1 MKSHFSL
8 ILLSTLQ
15 CNADCEYCFETKSD
29 DRLTLDRLGE
39 LIRKVLDYM
48 VEKSLVS
55 LTIYWQGGE
64 AMLLPPT
71 WYEQAHALIQDEA
84 DRRGKQVFHSLQSN
98 MLAYNARWNPV
109 ITSMFGNS
117 VGTSLDYP
125 NRHRKLLGQ
134 SPDSYNDIWG
144 RRVQEARAAG
154 IEVQV
159 IAVPNQATLEIGAER
174 FYAYFADELGISDFQ
189 VNTPFP
195 GGEATAAKQELPVAE
210 VAKLTRFY
218 LDLAEVWL
226 ERGCEQGV
234 RIGPFDAL
242 LRHFSHEPATLPC
255 IWGENCANALVSID
269 PRGRVAQCDCWV
281 TSYPDHH
288 YGNIFESANFGEL
301 LKTSVVRQ
309 QFNQRPIRLVQ
320 RDCLDCNYLALC
332 HGGCPVRTYTV
343 HGSLFEKDP
352 YCELYLALFERMERA
367 ARERAQA
374 AVANRRLAA

>member
-1 MKSHFSL
+1 M
-8 ILLSTLQ
+8 
-15 CNADCEYCFETKSD
+15 
-29 DRLTLDRLGE
+29 
-39 LIRKVLDYM
+39 
-48 VEKSLVS
+48 
-55 LTIYWQGGE
+55 
-64 AMLLPPT
+64 
-71 WYEQAHALIQDEA
+71 
-84 DRRGKQVFHSLQSN
+84 
-98 MLAYNARWNPV
+98 
-109 ITSMFGNS
+109 
-117 VGTSLDYP
+117 
-125 NRHRKLLGQ
+125 
-134 SPDSYNDIWG
+134 
-144 RRVQEARAAG
+144 QEARAAG

-159 IAVPNQATLEIGAER
+159 IAVPNQATLEIGAEQ

-226 ERGCEQGV
+226 ERGYEQGV

-288 YGNIFESANFGEL
+288 YGNIFESPNFGEL
-301 LKTSVVRQ
+301 LKTSAARQ
-309 QFNQRPIRLVQ
+309 QFNQRPIHLVQ

-343 HGSLFEKDP
+343 YGSLFEKDP
-352 YCELYLALFERMERA
+352 YCELYLALFARMERA

-374 AVANRRLAA
+374 AVATRRRAA